1 MKKDDTCTNSDSPR
15 PISNRTNI
23 RPAISSD
30 VPIIKTLIAAY
41 PEQLVQDYLPDAE
54 DFFVAVMTDPSTG
67 SGQVIGCCAL
77 QIYSQRLAEIRSL
90 AVAKEHQG
98 KGVGTA
104 LIEQCLGKARARNVH
119 EVLSITSALPLFE
132 KQGFSTFKNEKY
144 ALIKVIDS
152 Q

>member
-54 DFFVAVMTDPSTG
+54 DFFVAVIIHFKLFNFLKAHVSDK
-67 SGQVIGCCAL
+67 
-77 QIYSQRLAEIRSL
+77 R
-90 AVAKEHQG
+90 AV
-98 KGVGTA
+98 
-104 LIEQCLGKARARNVH
+104 RNDNCVLFYQLLLYFW
-119 EVLSITSALPLFE
+119 EVFVRINRDYFISR
-132 KQGFSTFKNEKY
+132 
-144 ALIKVIDS
+144 IKHFVRPF
-152 Q
+152 